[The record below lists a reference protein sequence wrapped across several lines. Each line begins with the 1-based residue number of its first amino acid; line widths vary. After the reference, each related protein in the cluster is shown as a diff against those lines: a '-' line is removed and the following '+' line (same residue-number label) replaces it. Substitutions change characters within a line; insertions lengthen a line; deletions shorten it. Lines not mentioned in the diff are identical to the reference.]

1 MFRKFFLLVNL
12 VGVFGIEV
20 INKIFVGLV
29 LLVDFCVGWFF
40 VGGGLFLEVGDLVS
54 VLVVVIFRVG
64 LRC

>member
-20 INKIFVGLV
+20 INKIFVGLA